1 MQPASAS
8 VANSLSSPHDLD
20 AAFFLDSMALD
31 SHFAYEVF
39 RLAIRILDRRRRKD
53 FFALMR

>member
-31 SHFAYEVF
+31 SHFAY
-39 RLAIRILDRRRRKD
+39 
-53 FFALMR
+53 